1 MNFLHTK
8 IINPQKKNH
17 SLLILE
23 PISGILR
30 NKKFVNQRRFY
41 RNKNDRK
48 NKAEISGSLAG
59 TEGKTTIVST

>member
-8 IINPQKKNH
+8 IINPQKKIL

-23 PISGILR
+23 PISARLR
-30 NKKFVNQRRFY
+30 NKKLVNWRQFY

-48 NKAEISGSLAG
+48 NKAEISGSVAG
-59 TEGKTTIVST
+59 TERKTTIVST